1 MEQADRAQRAQKT
14 TRDNLSTFAV
24 VDTFSKPWAEGSF
37 RYVVKG
43 KYTDGT
49 RQGEECVAKWFKTGV
64 VFESEFYHADL
75 EVVKVATRIITEWN
89 KETFITPLIRLNQPA
104 IWVGQPGCSIEGQ
117 RVLVEPLI
125 QNYTKFNSNVSQQS
139 E

>member
-1 MEQADRAQRAQKT
+1 MRNAWP
-14 TRDNLSTFAV
+14 S
-24 VDTFSKPWAEGSF
+24 GS
-37 RYVVKG
+37 R
-43 KYTDGT
+43 
-49 RQGEECVAKWFKTGV
+49 RGV

-117 RVLVEPLI
+117 RMLVEPLI

-139 E
+139 RVREVLIIYALHVML